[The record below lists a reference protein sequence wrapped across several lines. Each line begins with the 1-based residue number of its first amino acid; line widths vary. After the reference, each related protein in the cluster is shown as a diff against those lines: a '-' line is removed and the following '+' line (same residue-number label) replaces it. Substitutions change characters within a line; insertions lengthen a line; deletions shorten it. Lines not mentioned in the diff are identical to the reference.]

1 MTLRFTLEPPQ
12 WILGNRTALIRPA
25 MPLFGTAATRKI
37 EQAAQATCPP
47 HALMQQAGLS
57 VARLALA
64 LAPHAQTIWLA
75 CGPGNNGGDG
85 LEAAMHLQQWGKTPV
100 VTWLG
105 HPDHTPADAK
115 SSWQRA
121 AGAGVAFAQ
130 TPPEKFDFCI
140 DALLGIGASAT
151 PASGALP
158 PRAIEGRM
166 ADWIATVNAASAPV
180 LAVDAPTGLNVDS
193 GQASAHCVQADHTL
207 SLVTLKPGLFTAD
220 GRDASGEIWLDTLGA
235 ASFDPPDA
243 WLGASPLQ
251 QQRRHASHKGSY
263 GDVAVVG
270 GAPGMTGA
278 ALLAGSAALHAGA
291 GRVFVTLLD
300 DAAVAVDCLQP
311 ELMFRRLDALDLA
324 ALTVVCGCGGGT
336 AMAQP
341 LSKILVSAAHAVVDA
356 DALNAIAADRQH
368 RARLAA
374 RAANGQPTILTPHPL
389 EAARLL
395 ATTTEQVQQNRLQAA
410 MQLANEMGCTVVL
423 KGSGTVIA
431 APGQVPV
438 INLTGNARLATAGT
452 GDVLAG
458 MMGARMAELVGN
470 RATGGSATAALA
482 FRAACDAVYLHGQRA
497 DLWPARSMLTASGLA
512 RSLGGEATD

>member
-1 MTLRFTLEPPQ
+1 MTLRISSEPPQ
-12 WILGNRTALIRPA
+12 WILGHRSAPLRQAL
-25 MPLFGTAATRKI
+25 PLFGTAGTRRI
-37 EQAAQATCPP
+37 EQAAQAMLPP
-47 HALMQQAGLS
+47 HALMQHAGLS
-57 VARLALA
+57 IARMTLALV
-64 LAPHAQTIWLA
+64 PHAQTIWLA

-85 LEAAMHLQQWGKTPV
+85 LEAAMHLRQWGKTPV

-105 HPDHTPADAK
+105 HPDHTSADAK

-121 AGAGVAFAQ
+121 VDAGVTFAEK
-130 TPPEKFDFCI
+130 PPEIFDFGV

-151 PASGALP
+151 ATSNSHPG
-158 PRAIEGRM
+158 RAIEGRM
-166 ADWIATVNAASAPV
+166 ANWIATLNAATAPV
-180 LAVDAPTGLNVDS
+180 LAVDAPTGLNVET

-235 ASFDPPDA
+235 ASFGAPDA
-243 WLGASPLQ
+243 WLAASPLPT
-251 QQRRHASHKGSY
+251 QRRHASHKGSY

-278 ALLAGSAALHAGA
+278 ALLAAGAALHAGA

-438 INLTGNARLATAGT
+438 INSTGNARLATAGT

-458 MMGARMAELVGN
+458 LVGARMAALLGN
-470 RATGGSATAALA
+470 SATGCSATAALA
-482 FRAACDAVYLHGQRA
+482 FRAACEAVYLHGQRA
-497 DLWPARSMLTASGLA
+497 DQWPARSMLTASGLA
-512 RSLGGEATD
+512 RSLGGETAD